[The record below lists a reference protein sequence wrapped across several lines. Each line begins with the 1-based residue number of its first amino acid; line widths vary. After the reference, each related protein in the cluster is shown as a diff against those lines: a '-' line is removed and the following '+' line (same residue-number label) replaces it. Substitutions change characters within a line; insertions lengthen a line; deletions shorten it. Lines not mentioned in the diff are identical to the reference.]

1 MFVDKFLTTMHICIF
16 MDDENTEKCAMPIS
30 TGRISLLAL
39 GILALSGCAVGPYGG
54 YGNQGYNQP
63 PPPPPPGQ
71 GPGQYNNGYG
81 SPPPPPPGQGPGQYN
96 NGYGNP
102 PPPPP
107 PAP

>member
-1 MFVDKFLTTMHICIF
+1 
-16 MDDENTEKCAMPIS
+16 MPIS
-30 TGRISLLAL
+30 TGRIAVLAF

-63 PPPPPPGQ
+63 PPPPPP
-71 GPGQYNNGYG
+71 
-81 SPPPPPPGQGPGQYN
+81 PPGQGPGQNN

-107 PAP
+107 PPPPAP

>member
-1 MFVDKFLTTMHICIF
+1 MNDK
-16 MDDENTEKCAMPIS
+16 NTEECAMPIP
-30 TGRISLLAL
+30 TGRIVVLAL
-39 GILALSGCAVGPYGG
+39 GILALSGCAVAPYGG

-81 SPPPPPPGQGPGQYN
+81 N
-96 NGYGNP
+96 

>member
-1 MFVDKFLTTMHICIF
+1 MFVDNLLTTMHICIF

-63 PPPPPPGQ
+63 PPPPPGQ

-81 SPPPPPPGQGPGQYN
+81 NTPPPPGPRPGQYN

>member
-1 MFVDKFLTTMHICIF
+1 
-16 MDDENTEKCAMPIS
+16 MPIS
-30 TGRISLLAL
+30 TGRIVVLAL

-63 PPPPPPGQ
+63 PPPPPP
-71 GPGQYNNGYG
+71 
-81 SPPPPPPGQGPGQYN
+81 PGQGPGQYN

-102 PPPPP
+102 PLPPP